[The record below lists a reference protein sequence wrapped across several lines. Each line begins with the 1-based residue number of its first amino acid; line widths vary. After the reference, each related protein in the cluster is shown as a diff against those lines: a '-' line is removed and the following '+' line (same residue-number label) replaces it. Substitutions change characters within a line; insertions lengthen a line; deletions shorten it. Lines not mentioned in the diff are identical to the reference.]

1 MPDPFPNELVEAAAV
16 VCYSLA
22 PEHDT
27 STYPHGYVP
36 YDEARPSSRE
46 NARADAL
53 EVLTALYPLI
63 EQRARLDERERL
75 SSRVHENGWCPT
87 CARDTDEAAMQ
98 RVIDRLAR
106 EAGEGDL
113 GEDLCDAFAHHSMPL
128 WERAQ
133 ITDAVHAVAARWVA
147 CGVAAERARCPLCDH
162 EWRRH
167 DPEDGRCD
175 CHSETI
181 IGPCQCGR
189 DLAWMQ
195 ERIAAMSCAALA
207 PERTTGEDE

>member
-1 MPDPFPNELVEAAAV
+1 MPDFPNELVEAAAKAAMEAEPGQNWECATAKEADV
-16 VCYSLA
+16 YLRDSLA
-22 PEHDT
+22 
-27 STYPHGYVP
+27 
-36 YDEARPSSRE
+36 
-46 NARADAL
+46 
-53 EVLTALYPLI
+53 VLAVVVPLI
-63 EQRARLDERERL
+63 EQR
-75 SSRVHENGWCPT
+75 
-87 CARDTDEAAMQ
+87 
-98 RVIDRLAR
+98 VIDKLAR
-106 EAGEGDL
+106 EAGEPPLADPADL
-113 GEDLCDAFAHHSMPL
+113 AGEDVRDAWKRGA
-128 WERAQ
+128 
-133 ITDAVHAVAARWVA
+133 A

-207 PERTTGEDE
+207 PERTTGEGDARLRAAFDEVCDELDREGT